1 MSVAYGCFFHVARF
15 WTSLHGVLALAA
27 LATRPRWRSGVRSH
41 RRVARHLSA
50 PRALPDFHSSSRS
63 RLLPRLHTL
72 SSTTSRSPRWRRST
86 GRRESRPEPP
96 ACRPPPSRKERPSI
110 RTSPPAPP
118 PLPSLCGAQ
127 VVEDIPQTAAR
138 DVPSLLGSA
147 VRDGPALAQGAAP
160 ALFSLLQDA
169 SRVFNLETQTPC
181 AARPRSSRRR
191 RTASS
196 ARAAATRRTAAH
208 ASVRA
213 RRALPATHISCECT
227 CA

>member
-1 MSVAYGCFFHVARF
+1 MLFR
-15 WTSLHGVLALAA
+15 T
-27 LATRPRWRSGVRSH
+27 
-41 RRVARHLSA
+41 
-50 PRALPDFHSSSRS
+50 FHSSSRS

-96 ACRPPPSRKERPSI
+96 ARRPPPSRKERPSI

-160 ALFSLLQDA
+160 ALFSLLQDT
-169 SRVFNLETQTPC
+169 SRVFNLETNAVCRTPKELETPSY
-181 AARPRSSRRR
+181 RF
-191 RTASS
+191 
-196 ARAAATRRTAAH
+196 
-208 ASVRA
+208 VRA
-213 RRALPATHISCECT
+213 GGGYEAHRRARKRSRPPRLARDTHIV
-227 CA
+227 